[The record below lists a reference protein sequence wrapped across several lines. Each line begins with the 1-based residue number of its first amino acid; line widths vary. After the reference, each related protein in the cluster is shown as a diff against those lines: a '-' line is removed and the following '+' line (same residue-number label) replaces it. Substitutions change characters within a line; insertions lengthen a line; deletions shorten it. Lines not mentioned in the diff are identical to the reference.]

1 MTNESTELRMIIV
14 ATAVKGINKLVYDTV
29 TVTLT
34 EPPEHE
40 IQNVQRQIPMELNQ
54 GRVLVERVCS

>member
-14 ATAVKGINKLVYDTV
+14 ANVVKGINKLVYDTV
-29 TVTLT
+29 TVTLA

-40 IQNVQRQIPMELNQ
+40 IQNMCRDKSLW
-54 GRVLVERVCS
+54 S